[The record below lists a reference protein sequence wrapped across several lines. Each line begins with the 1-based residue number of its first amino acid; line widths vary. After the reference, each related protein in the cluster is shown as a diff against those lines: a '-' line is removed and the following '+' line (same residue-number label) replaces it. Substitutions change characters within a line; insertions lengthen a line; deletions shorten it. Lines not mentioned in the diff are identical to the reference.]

1 MSDLVNT
8 PKIRQAIAA
17 MNTITLQLDRI
28 EGMLM
33 LNGAVA
39 SLIADKWPQREWEEV
54 RQEHDRAVERTL
66 QHFDE
71 ARRQQRSKS

>member
-17 MNTITLQLDRI
+17 MNTIILQLDRV

-39 SLIADKWPQREWEEV
+39 SLIGDQWPQQEWEEV
-54 RQEHDRAVERTL
+54 RQEHDRAVARTL
-66 QHFDE
+66 QVFDE
-71 ARRQQRSKS
+71 AMKQQRSKS

>member
-1 MSDLVNT
+1 MSLVDT

-17 MNTITLQLDRI
+17 MNTIMLQLDRV
-28 EGMLM
+28 EAKLM
-33 LNGAVA
+33 LDGAVA

-71 ARRQQRSKS
+71 AIKQRRKS